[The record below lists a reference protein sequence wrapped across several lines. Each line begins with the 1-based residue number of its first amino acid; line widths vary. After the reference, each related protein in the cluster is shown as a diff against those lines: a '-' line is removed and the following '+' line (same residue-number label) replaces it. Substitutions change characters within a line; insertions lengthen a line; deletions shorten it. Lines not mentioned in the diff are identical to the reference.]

1 MLSAESVGGMSIWTF
16 SDDFPLLSAAE
27 AFEVYMLYIQGGQKK
42 KDVVAR
48 TAKIKKTAAHLSSS
62 MRIFTCV
69 PPLLI
74 SAVEG
79 QISIIYNSRQIFQL

>member
-27 AFEVYMLYIQGGQKK
+27 AFEVYVQEGQKK

-48 TAKIKKTAAHLSSS
+48 GDCKDKENCCTS
-62 MRIFTCV
+62 MMALALEFI
-69 PPLLI
+69 
-74 SAVEG
+74 
-79 QISIIYNSRQIFQL
+79 

>member
-27 AFEVYMLYIQGGQKK
+27 AFEVYVLYVQGGQKK

-48 TAKIKKTAAHLSSS
+48 GTAKIKKTAAH
-62 MRIFTCV
+62 
-69 PPLLI
+69 P
-74 SAVEG
+74 
-79 QISIIYNSRQIFQL
+79 

>member
-27 AFEVYMLYIQGGQKK
+27 AFEVYVQGGQKK

-48 TAKIKKTAAHLSSS
+48 GLQ
-62 MRIFTCV
+62 R
-69 PPLLI
+69 
-74 SAVEG
+74 
-79 QISIIYNSRQIFQL
+79 